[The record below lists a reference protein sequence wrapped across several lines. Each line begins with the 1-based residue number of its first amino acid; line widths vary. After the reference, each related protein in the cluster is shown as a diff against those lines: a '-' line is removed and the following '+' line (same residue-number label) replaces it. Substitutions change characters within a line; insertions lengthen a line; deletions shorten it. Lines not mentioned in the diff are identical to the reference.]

1 MSIIQILKSW
11 FSRKP
16 KLVPVTD
23 DLLKITLDGAL
34 LDRMKREG
42 RTTCSVEELS
52 DAISVEDAV
61 KIQCAMFSAYCAAA
75 ADTITILDE
84 NAPPIVQL
92 NVSFFHVSEFEE
104 PKEPT
109 GLELVRSAAKATAK
123 QKWDLE
129 NDLREKS
136 AGYRASMQAR
146 LAADN
151 GAGYVNELTQQEIK
165 AAEALGAGTPSP
177 SINDSVKI
185 HDDRMQETL
194 DLIKKDKSGGQ
205 TDSNN

>member
-1 MSIIQILKSW
+1 MKIIQAIKSW
-11 FSRKP
+11 FARKP

-23 DLLKITLDGAL
+23 ESLKITIDGAL

-42 RTTCSVEELS
+42 RTTCSAEELG

-75 ADTITILDE
+75 ADTVTILDE
-84 NAPPIVQL
+84 NAPPVVQL
-92 NVSFFHVSEFEE
+92 NVSFFHVAEFEE
-104 PKEPT
+104 PKELT
-109 GLELVRSAAKATAK
+109 GLELVLGARKSSAK

-146 LAADN
+146 LAEDN
-151 GAGYVNELTQQEIK
+151 GVGYVNELTQQEIK

-177 SINDSVKI
+177 SINDSIKI
-185 HDDRMQETL
+185 HDDRIQETL
-194 DLIKKDKSGGQ
+194 DLIKKDKDGGQ